1 MEEIDEDGFADVAF
15 GLFEIFLNKHLQ
27 KQGKNLFTFV
37 ESGEDFSADVNAVYD
52 VFSQEYPQ
60 LAEVMDRIFSGREGV
75 YLMLADGEGT
85 TPTQTHHMYWI
96 IQDAPGFNPGAA
108 DDEKMGKWL
117 IFLPEEEVDDVWKN
131 IRDATGRGT
140 LGVSARVSTV
150 KPNPES
156 RDDRKVI
163 YAYTASWEDEA
174 DVMRVR
180 DRLRELGVV
189 QRIGYKRNIETYQ
202 GEYSEKG
209 KKVTFYSA

>member
-15 GLFEIFLNKHLQ
+15 GLFEIFLNKRLQ
-27 KQGKNLFTFV
+27 EQGTYLFELV
-37 ESGEDFSADVNAVYD
+37 ESGKDFSSDFNVVYD
-52 VFSQEYPQ
+52 AFSEEYPQ
-60 LAEVMDRIFSGREGV
+60 LADVMEESFSGREGV
-75 YLMLADGEGT
+75 YLMLVDGEGT
-85 TPTQTHHMYWI
+85 VPTSTHHMYWI
-96 IQDAPGFNPGAA
+96 IQDAPGFNPATA

-117 IFLPEEEVDDVWKN
+117 IFLPEEEEDDLWRA
-131 IRDATGRGT
+131 IRDETCKGA

-163 YAYTASWEDEA
+163 YVYTPFWEDEA

-180 DRLRELGVV
+180 DRLREIGVE